1 MNNENIN
8 YLSFLLGVLS
18 TVIIPVTVFIIN
30 KLRLHYQFKRI
41 SDLIKD
47 RYSFDDEHLEK
58 YNSRIKL
65 ERELDH
71 QSGENI
77 KRLTYLKQNEVIYMN
92 SDNKE
97 KVIRLIEYT
106 KIYNLQVGKELKN
119 KKFVQPTE
127 KVNDDPAEAI
137 QKIKELTRHYKSTVS
152 EYVKYKREDLVSNRS
167 DSKLNE

>member
-18 TVIIPVTVFIIN
+18 TVIIPATVFIIN
-30 KLRLHYQFKRI
+30 KLKLYYQYKRI

-47 RYSFDDEHLEK
+47 RYSFDDKFLEK
-58 YNSRIKL
+58 YNSRIEL
-65 ERELDH
+65 ERELNH

-77 KRLTYLKQNEVIYMN
+77 KRLTYLKQNEIIYMN

-97 KVIRLIEYT
+97 KIIRLIEYT
-106 KIYNLQVGKELKN
+106 KMYNLQIEKELEN
-119 KKFVQPTE
+119 KEFVQPTE
-127 KVNDDPAEAI
+127 RVNDNPAEAI

-152 EYVKYKREDLVSNRS
+152 EYVKYKREDLK
-167 DSKLNE
+167 SK